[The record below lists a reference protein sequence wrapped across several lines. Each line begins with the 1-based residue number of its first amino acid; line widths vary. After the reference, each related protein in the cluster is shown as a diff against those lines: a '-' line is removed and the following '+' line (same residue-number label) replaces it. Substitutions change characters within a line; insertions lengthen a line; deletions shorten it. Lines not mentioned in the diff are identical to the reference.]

1 MRNYLAAYLVPAMVM
16 MAATEGPRLEKPGSY
31 KVNFCDED
39 ENVYVANSLRNH
51 VRGIADDLEKNNGW
65 NQLAP
70 PSVIEWATRPDS
82 EIGKQ
87 GAAAGVTVFRLT
99 QETGDLTKNIGKEC
113 AADLAINHPGCH
125 LWG

>member
-1 MRNYLAAYLVPAMVM
+1 M
-16 MAATEGPRLEKPGSY
+16 
-31 KVNFCDED
+31 
-39 ENVYVANSLRNH
+39 ANSLRNH

-70 PSVIEWATRPDS
+70 PSIIEWATRPDS

-99 QETGDLTKNIGKEC
+99 QETGDLTKNIGVPIVPK
-113 AADLAINHPGCH
+113 DSQRMQSFSQQRPR
-125 LWG
+125 